1 MTRFR
6 RILAPTDFSS
16 ASTRALRTAAGLAR
30 AEDGHLIVAYV
41 LPSVIPFV
49 GDGYVSPATYADLE
63 AAARRAGRRRLD
75 AAVGRLA
82 KAGVKARGLLLVG
95 TAAEQIAGS
104 ARRYRADVIVM
115 GTHGRSGLSR
125 FLLGSVAQRVLT
137 LAPCPVLTVRGRSPR
152 RRAR

>member
-6 RILAPTDFSS
+6 RILAPTDFSP
-16 ASTRALRTAAGLAR
+16 ASTRALRKAAELAR
-30 AEDGHLIVAYV
+30 AEGGHLIVAHV
-41 LPSVIPFV
+41 LGPPISYV
-49 GDGYVSPATYADLE
+49 GDGYIPPATYAELE

-82 KAGVKARGLLLVG
+82 KAGVKSRGVLLEG
-95 TAAEQIAGS
+95 TAAEQIAGA

-137 LAPCPVLTVRGRSPR
+137 LAPCPVLTVRGR
-152 RRAR
+152 